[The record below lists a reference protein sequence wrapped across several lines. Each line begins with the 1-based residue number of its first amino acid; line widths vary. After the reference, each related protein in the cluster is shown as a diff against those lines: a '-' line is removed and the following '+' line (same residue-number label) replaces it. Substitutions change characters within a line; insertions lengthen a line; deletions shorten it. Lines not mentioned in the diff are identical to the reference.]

1 MNPDVA
7 AAIPRL
13 VEAGAL
19 PPAVAPRLLRVAR
32 GELLSVHGELRAL
45 LYLGVLLVTGGVGLL
60 VKENLDRIGPV
71 AIAVLIGLAAA
82 AVLAWVIR
90 VAPPF
95 SWREVPS
102 PNLAFDYMLLLGLLL
117 AAADLAYVEVQFTP
131 LGAAWSWHLLIVA
144 LFTGL
149 AAFRFDS
156 RIVFSLALS
165 SFAAWRGVSAARF
178 GLNHW
183 FEGAGAV
190 RWNALVCGALF
201 ALLGLIL
208 KQTGRKAHFEPA
220 AVTLGWLL
228 ILGGLAS
235 GMGETG
241 AWGSWALALL
251 VGGGALAAGAFYVR
265 RFPLFAFGVVAAYA
279 ALSRMAMGSVSG
291 FDMGCFWFFITPIP
305 VIAALFLAQRR
316 LNRTQA
322 KVPA

>member
-32 GELLSVHGELRAL
+32 GELLSVHWELRAL

-82 AVLAWVIR
+82 APLVWVFR

-102 PNLAFDYMLLLGLLL
+102 PNLAFDYMLLLGVLL
-117 AAADLAYVEVQFTP
+117 AAVDLAYVEVKFTP
-131 LGAAWSWHLLIVA
+131 LGANWSWHLLIVA
-144 LFTGL
+144 AFTAL

-156 RIVFSLALS
+156 RVVFSLALS
-165 SFAAWRGVSAARF
+165 TFAAWRGVSAARF
-178 GLNHW
+178 GLDLW
-183 FEGAGAV
+183 WRTGDAV
-190 RWNALVCGALF
+190 RWNAIACGVLF
-201 ALLGLIL
+201 AVLGLAL
-208 KQTGRKAHFEPA
+208 KRTGRKAHFEPV

-228 ILGGLAS
+228 ILGTLAS
-235 GMGETG
+235 GMGEKVWWSWTVAFLLTGLGLATG
-241 AWGSWALALL
+241 AFL
-251 VGGGALAAGAFYVR
+251 VR
-265 RFPLFAFGVVAAYA
+265 RFPLLAFGVVAAYA
-279 ALSRMAMGSVSG
+279 ALSRLALEGVSEWG
-291 FDMGCFWFFITPIP
+291 LGCFWFFLTPIP
-305 VIAALFLAQRR
+305 VIVGLIFAQRR
-316 LNRTQA
+316 L
-322 KVPA
+322 KEPA